1 MNIED
6 RNGTTVVRRTGEY
19 KPKPSFNT
27 WLIGRPLQTADSE
40 QQTIG
45 KFIGLA
51 VFSSDAMSSVAYA
64 PQEMLIVL
72 VAAGTAGFA
81 YSIPLAIAIVVLLTI
96 LTLSYEQTI
105 HAYPNGGGA
114 YIVSRDNL
122 GEIPAL
128 VAASALLTDYIL
140 TVAVSISS
148 GVAQVV
154 SALPNLEPFRVTI
167 AVGMV
172 VFITVVNLRGIKE
185 SGSTFAIP
193 SYFFVFMMVLTV
205 VVGLFR
211 FLVVGS
217 LGQVIDPPQDLMG
230 NLVQPI
236 TIFLILK
243 AFSSGTTALTGVE
256 AISNGITAFKEP
268 RSKNAGTTLIM
279 MAFILG
285 SLMLGITFLSHQ
297 IGVLPSE
304 EETVIS
310 QLARTVFDSRGVF
323 YLAAIF
329 STMVILML
337 AANTAFAGFPWLAAL
352 TATDGYLPRQL
363 TYRGSRLV
371 YSRGIIMLAAAAILL
386 IFIFQANVTRLIPLY
401 AIGVFL
407 SFTLSQSGMAHR
419 WYKTGKLKPGGETKE
434 RGSMLKHDPRW
445 WIKMIINGL
454 GAAVTLVV
462 TLVFSITKF
471 TSGAYIVLILI
482 PLLVFVFLAI
492 HRHYKSIA
500 KKLSLDH
507 YGAPPHLSR
516 NRVILAVAGVHRGT
530 LAALRY
536 ARTLSDDITAVHVSI
551 DPLEAEKLKEKW
563 ETWGD
568 GIRLVILESPY
579 RLFLEPM
586 LEYIDDIDAQRQPN
600 DIITVVVP
608 QFVTTNLVTN
618 MLHMRTADTLRHVL
632 LNRKGIVINEVPY
645 QVD

>member
-6 RNGTTVVRRTGEY
+6 HNGTTVVRRTGEY

-128 VAASALLTDYIL
+128 IAASALLTDYIL

-154 SALPNLEPFRVTI
+154 SAVPNLEPFRVTI

-172 VFITVVNLRGIKE
+172 IFITVINLRGIKE

-211 FLVVGS
+211 YFVLGS
-217 LGQVIDPPQDLMG
+217 LGQVIDPPQDLMR

-297 IGVLPSE
+297 TGVLPSE

-310 QLARTVFDSRGVF
+310 QLARTVFESRGVF
-323 YLAAIF
+323 YMAAIF
-329 STMVILML
+329 STTVILML

-386 IFIFQANVTRLIPLY
+386 IFVFQANVTRLIPLY

-419 WYKTGKLKPGGETKE
+419 WYKTGKLKAGEETKE

-551 DPLEAEKLKEKW
+551 DPSEAEKLKEKW

-579 RLFLEPM
+579 RLFIEPM
-586 LEYIDDIDAQRQPN
+586 LEYIEDIDSQRQPN

-632 LNRKGIVINEVPY
+632 LNRRGIVINEVPY

>member
-19 KPKPSFNT
+19 KPKPSFHT

-128 VAASALLTDYIL
+128 IAASALLTDYIL

-154 SALPNLEPFRVTI
+154 SALPNLEPFRVSI

-211 FLVVGS
+211 YLVLGS
-217 LGQVIDPPQDLMG
+217 LGHVVDPPQDLMRD
-230 NLVQPI
+230 LVQPI

-297 IGVLPSE
+297 IGVMPSE

-310 QLARTVFDSRGVF
+310 QLVRTVFDGRGVF

-371 YSRGIIMLAAAAILL
+371 YSRGIIMLASAAILL
-386 IFIFQANVTRLIPLY
+386 IFVFQANVTRLIPLY

-407 SFTLSQSGMAHR
+407 SFTLSQSGMARR
-419 WYKTGKLKPGGETKE
+419 WYKTGKLKAGEEAKE

-454 GAAVTLVV
+454 GAVVTLVV

-586 LEYIDDIDAQRQPN
+586 LEYIEDIDSQRQPN

-632 LNRKGIVINEVPY
+632 LNRRGIVINEVPY

>member
-6 RNGTTVVRRTGEY
+6 HNGTTVVRRTGEY

-128 VAASALLTDYIL
+128 VAAAALLTDYIL

-154 SALPNLEPFRVTI
+154 SAVPNLEPFRVTI

-172 VFITVVNLRGIKE
+172 IFITVINLRGIKE

-211 FLVVGS
+211 FLVLGS
-217 LGQVIDPPQDLMG
+217 LGQVIDPPQDLMR

-329 STMVILML
+329 STTIILML

-371 YSRGIIMLAAAAILL
+371 YSRGIIMLASAAILL
-386 IFIFQANVTRLIPLY
+386 IFVFQANVTRLIPLY

-419 WYKTGKLKPGGETKE
+419 WYKTGKLKPGEETKE

-454 GAAVTLVV
+454 GASVTLVV

-471 TSGAYIVLILI
+471 SNGAYIVLILI
-482 PLLVFVFLAI
+482 PVLVFVFLAI
-492 HRHYKSIA
+492 HRHYKAIA

-586 LEYIDDIDAQRQPN
+586 LEYIEDIDAQRQPN

-608 QFVTTNLVTN
+608 QFVTTNMVTN
-618 MLHMRTADTLRHVL
+618 MLHMRTADTLRKVL
-632 LNRKGIVINEVPY
+632 LNRRGIVINEVPY

>member
-6 RNGTTVVRRTGEY
+6 RNGTTVVRRAGDY
-19 KPKPSFNT
+19 KPKPSFRT

-40 QQTIG
+40 HQTIG

-72 VAAGTAGFA
+72 VAAGTVGMA
-81 YSIPLAIAIVVLLTI
+81 YSIPLAIAIVILLAI

-105 HAYPNGGGA
+105 HTYTNGGGA

-122 GEIPAL
+122 GEFPAMI
-128 VAASALLTDYIL
+128 AAAALLTDYIL

-148 GVAQVV
+148 GVAQIV
-154 SALPNLEPFRVTI
+154 SAAPNFEQYRVAI

-172 VFITVVNLRGIKE
+172 VFITIVNLRGVKE
-185 SGSTFAIP
+185 SGSAFAIP
-193 SYFFVFMMVLTV
+193 SYFFVAMMVLTV

-211 FLVVGS
+211 LFVTQS
-217 LGQVIDPPQDLMG
+217 LGQVVSPPEDLMHDI
-230 NLVQPI
+230 VQPV

-279 MAFILG
+279 MACILG

-297 IGVLPSE
+297 VGALPSE
-304 EETVIS
+304 EETIIS
-310 QLARTVFDSRGVF
+310 QLARTVFGSRGFV
-323 YLAAIF
+323 YLATIT
-329 STMVILML
+329 STTVILML

-352 TATDGYLPRQL
+352 TAVDGYLPRQL
-363 TYRGSRLV
+363 AYRGSRLV
-371 YSRGIIMLAAAAILL
+371 YSRGIAMLAGAAIIL
-386 IFIFQANVTRLIPLY
+386 IIIFNANVTRLIPLY

-407 SFTLSQSGMAHR
+407 SFTLSQSGMAYR
-419 WYKTGKLKPGGETKE
+419 WYKSGKLIPGEEKKE
-434 RGSMLKHDPRW
+434 RGSMLHHDPHW
-445 WIKMIINGL
+445 MIKMIINGI
-454 GAAVTLVV
+454 GAIVTFVV
-462 TLVFSITKF
+462 MMVFAITKF
-471 TSGAYIVLILI
+471 ISGAYIVILLI
-482 PLLVFVFLAI
+482 PALVFIFMAI
-492 HRHYKSIA
+492 RRHYKSVA
-500 KKLSLDH
+500 KRLSLDH
-507 YGAPPHLSR
+507 YGAPPHISR

-551 DPLEAEKLKEKW
+551 DPAEADKIKEKW

-568 GIRLVILESPY
+568 GIRLMILDSPY
-579 RLFLEPM
+579 RLLIEP
-586 LEYIDDIDAQRQPN
+586 LLAYIDDLDEQRQPN
-600 DIITVVVP
+600 EIITVVVP
-608 QFVTTNLVTN
+608 QFVTSNIITSA
-618 MLHMRTADTLRHVL
+618 LHMRTADALRNVL
-632 LNRKGIVINEVPY
+632 LNRPGIVINEVPY
-645 QVD
+645 QVE

>member
-154 SALPNLEPFRVTI
+154 SAIPNLEPFRVTI

-172 VFITVVNLRGIKE
+172 VFITVINLRGIKE

-211 FLVVGS
+211 FLILGS
-217 LGQVIDPPQDLMG
+217 LGQVIDPPQDLMR

-297 IGVLPSE
+297 IGVMPSE

-329 STMVILML
+329 STMIILML

-371 YSRGIIMLAAAAILL
+371 YSRGIIMLASAAILL
-386 IFIFQANVTRLIPLY
+386 IFVFQANVTRLIPLY

-500 KKLSLDH
+500 SKLSLDH

-586 LEYIDDIDAQRQPN
+586 LEYIDEIDAQRQPN

-608 QFVTTNLVTN
+608 QFVTTNLVKT

>member
-6 RNGTTVVRRTGEY
+6 RNGTTVVRRTGDY
-19 KPKPSFNT
+19 KPKPSFST
-27 WLIGRPLQTADSE
+27 WLIGRPLQTADSG

-72 VAAGTAGFA
+72 AAAGVTG
-81 YSIPLAIAIVVLLTI
+81 YGISIPLAIAIVILLAI

-105 HAYPNGGGA
+105 HTYQNGGGA

-128 VAASALLTDYIL
+128 VAAAALLTDYVL

-148 GVAQVV
+148 GVAQLV
-154 SALPNLEPFRVTI
+154 SAAPTLVPYRVLL

-172 VFITVVNLRGIKE
+172 VLITVVNLRGVKE
-185 SGSTFAIP
+185 SGSAFAIP
-193 SYFFVFMMVLTV
+193 SYFFIVMMVLTV
-205 VVGLFR
+205 GIGMVQYVML
-211 FLVVGS
+211 GS
-217 LGQVIDPPQDLMG
+217 LGRVIDPPQDLAFD
-230 NLVQPI
+230 LVQPV

-268 RSKNAGTTLIM
+268 RAKNAGATLIM
-279 MAFILG
+279 MACILG

-297 IGVLPSE
+297 VGVMPSE

-310 QLARTVFDSRGVF
+310 QLARTVFNGRGF
-323 YLAAIF
+323 IYLATIT
-329 STMVILML
+329 STTVILMM

-352 TATDGYLPRQL
+352 TAVDGYLPRQL

-371 YSRGIIMLAAAAILL
+371 YSRGIAMLAGVAVLFI
-386 IFIFQANVTRLIPLY
+386 IIFQANVTRLIPLY

-407 SFTLSQSGMAHR
+407 SFTLSQSGMAYR
-419 WYKTGKLKPGGETKE
+419 WYKSGKLKPGEEVVE
-434 RGSMLKHDPRW
+434 RGSKLHHDPHW

-454 GAAVTLVV
+454 GASVTLVV
-462 TLVFSITKF
+462 TLVFAITKF
-471 TSGAYIVLILI
+471 VSGAYIVITLI
-482 PLLVFVFLAI
+482 PILVLIFLSI
-492 HRHYKSIA
+492 HRHYRSVA
-500 KKLSLDH
+500 KVLSLDH
-507 YGAPPHLSR
+507 YGAPPQISR
-516 NRVILAVAGVHRGT
+516 NRVILTVAGVHRGT

-536 ARTLSDDITAVHVSI
+536 AHTLSNDITAVHVSI
-551 DPLEAEKLKEKW
+551 DPVEAEKIKQKW

-568 GIRLVILESPY
+568 GIRLVILDSPY
-579 RLFLEPM
+579 RLFLEPL
-586 LEYIDDIDAQRQPN
+586 LEYIDDIDSQRQRN

-608 QFVTTNLVTN
+608 QFVTANLVTN
-618 MLHMRTADTLRHVL
+618 VLHMRTADTLRNVL
-632 LNRKGIVINEVPY
+632 LNRKGIVINEIPY
-645 QVD
+645 HLD

>member
-6 RNGTTVVRRTGEY
+6 HNGTTVVRRTGDY
-19 KPKPSFNT
+19 IPRPSFRT
-27 WLIGRPLQTADSE
+27 WLIGRPLQTADSA

-72 VAAGTAGFA
+72 AAAGTAGFA
-81 YSIPLAIAIVVLLTI
+81 YSIPLAIAIVILLAI

-105 HAYPNGGGA
+105 HTYQNGGGA

-128 VAASALLTDYIL
+128 LAAAALLTDYIL

-148 GVAQVV
+148 GVAQLI
-154 SALPNLEPFRVTI
+154 SAAPGMEPFRVLLAI
-167 AVGMV
+167 GMV
-172 VFITVVNLRGIKE
+172 ILITVINLRGVKE
-185 SGSTFAIP
+185 SGSAFAIP
-193 SYFFVFMMVLTV
+193 SYFFIIMMILTV
-205 VVGLFR
+205 VTGMFR
-211 FLVVGS
+211 YVFLGS
-217 LGQVIDPPQDLMG
+217 LGRVMDPPEDLMQG
-230 NLVQPI
+230 LVQPI

-268 RSKNAGTTLIM
+268 RAKNAGATLIM

-297 IGVLPSE
+297 VGVLPSE

-310 QLARTVFDSRGVF
+310 QLARTVFGSRGIL
-323 YLAAIF
+323 YLAAIT
-329 STMVILML
+329 STTVILMM

-352 TATDGYLPRQL
+352 TAVDGYLPRQL

-371 YSRGIIMLAAAAILL
+371 YSRGIAMLAGAAVLL
-386 IFIFQANVTRLIPLY
+386 IIIFQANVTRLIPLY

-407 SFTLSQSGMAHR
+407 SFTLSQSGMAYR
-419 WYKTGKLKPGGETKE
+419 WYKSGKLKPGEEVEE
-434 RGSMLKHDPRW
+434 RGSKLHHDPHW
-445 WIKMIINGL
+445 LIKMIINGL
-454 GAAVTLVV
+454 GASVTLVV
-462 TLVFSITKF
+462 TLVFAITKF
-471 TSGAYIVLILI
+471 TSGAYIVIALI
-482 PLLVFVFLAI
+482 PVLVLVFLAI
-492 HRHYKSIA
+492 HRHYNSVA
-500 KKLSLDH
+500 RALSLDH
-507 YGAPPHLSR
+507 YGAPPQICR
-516 NRVILAVAGVHRGT
+516 NRVIITVAGVHRGT

-536 ARTLSDDITAVHVSI
+536 AHTLSDDITAVHVSI
-551 DPLEAEKLKEKW
+551 DPIQAESIKQKW

-568 GIRLVILESPY
+568 GIRLVILDSPY
-579 RLFLEPM
+579 RLFLEPL
-586 LEYIDDIDAQRQPN
+586 LEYIDDIDAQRQSN

-608 QFVTTNLVTN
+608 QFVTSNVMTTV
-618 MLHMRTADTLRHVL
+618 LHMRTADTLRNVL
-632 LNRKGIVINEVPY
+632 LNRKGIVINEIPY
-645 QVD
+645 QMD